1 MVLQGKVIVEVA
13 INGTKH
19 AVVTPK
25 RYTEHLQ
32 QCYVG
37 LTQASQREKVVLKK
51 NDPFPR
57 A

>member
-25 RYTEHLQ
+25 RYTKHLQ

-37 LTQASQREKVVLKK
+37 LTQASHREKVVLKK